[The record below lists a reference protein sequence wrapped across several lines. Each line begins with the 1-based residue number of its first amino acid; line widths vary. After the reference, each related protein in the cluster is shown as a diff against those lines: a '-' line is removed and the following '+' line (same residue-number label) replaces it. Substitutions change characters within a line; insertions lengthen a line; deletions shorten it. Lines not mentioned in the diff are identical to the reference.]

1 MQRSPFTQKQKLYL
15 ILGITLTLVCFG
27 VYYVATHGRLV
38 VKNLGDKD
46 ITLTN
51 LKGQG
56 VVTDSSTIR
65 SGGLV
70 KSGEYVISNETEGY
84 SRLARVTVKGWLNTT
99 NIELEPLGT
108 ANLSRSAALT
118 YENFFQA
125 DDQTLV
131 SLTNLTN
138 SASGYTVHRNDDAFG
153 SRYTDVAFP
162 DVLQAVGITKEGKL
176 LGLDSQSRIQTY
188 SFTSKSFTSLKSI
201 EEEVNPKEHDDTHDD
216 ITPLSPT
223 IKRSS
228 DMAGDAAGVYVPR
241 SSTLHLVNTKSQ
253 QTQKFT
259 LPVGPNDSAVFD
271 MTNTKYAY
279 VETPVETGKLSNM
292 TDDEERNRSFKATI
306 RSFDGSERTTLT
318 LGDAK
323 DVSHIALS
331 PSGDYLAV
339 IKDSRLW
346 VYKTNDNSVA
356 IADLLRPTTQLFWN
370 GSKLYRLTVEQG
382 LSAFDTRTQQLI
394 PVKMSGFGSLAY
406 SVATPIGSKIYL
418 SAFNK
423 NQDSEL
429 ADGYVIDLSNRD
441 TKITEHLSKALPY
454 SGDSYEITYLNNTI
468 YIRSNYLARTAND
481 PYLAQVRKEA
491 RAKVDELIDATIL
504 TQCQV
509 VFVN

>member
-1 MQRSPFTQKQKLYL
+1 MQRTPFTQKQKLYL
-15 ILGITLTLVCFG
+15 ILAIILALAFFG
-27 VYYVATHGRLV
+27 LYYVATHGRIV
-38 VKNLGDKD
+38 VENLGSKD

-51 LKGQG
+51 LNGHG
-56 VVTDSSTIR
+56 EVTDNSTIR
-65 SGGLV
+65 SGGFV
-70 KSGEYVISNETEGY
+70 KSGEYVISNESEGF
-84 SRLARVTVKGWLNTT
+84 SRLAHVTVKGWLRTT
-99 NIELEPLGT
+99 SIRLEPLGS

-125 DDQTLV
+125 EDQSLV

-153 SRYTDVAFP
+153 SGYTDVAFP
-162 DVLQAVGITKEGKL
+162 DVLQAVSITKEGKL

-188 SFTSKSFTSLKSI
+188 SFASKSFTPIKSI

-228 DMAGDAAGVYVPR
+228 DMAGDVAGVYVPR
-241 SSTLHLVNTKSQ
+241 SSTLHLVNTQSQ
-253 QTQKFT
+253 QTQKFV
-259 LPVGPNDSAVFD
+259 LPIGPNDSAVFD
-271 MTNTKYAY
+271 TTNTKYAY
-279 VETPVETGKLSNM
+279 VETPVETDKLSST
-292 TDDEERNRSFKATI
+292 TDDEERNRAFRATI
-306 RSFDGSERTTLT
+306 RTFDGSQRTTLT

-331 PSGDYLAV
+331 PTGDYLAV

-346 VYKTNDNSVA
+346 VYKTSDNSVA
-356 IADLLRPTTQLFWN
+356 IADLIRPTTQLFWN

-382 LSAFDTRTQQLI
+382 LSVFDTKTKQLVPI
-394 PVKMSGFGSLAY
+394 KMSGFGSLAY

-429 ADGYVIDLSNRD
+429 ADGYVIDLNNTD
-441 TKITEHLSKALPY
+441 TKITEQLSKKLPY

-468 YIRSNYLARTAND
+468 YIRSSYLARTAND

-504 TQCQV
+504 AQCQV